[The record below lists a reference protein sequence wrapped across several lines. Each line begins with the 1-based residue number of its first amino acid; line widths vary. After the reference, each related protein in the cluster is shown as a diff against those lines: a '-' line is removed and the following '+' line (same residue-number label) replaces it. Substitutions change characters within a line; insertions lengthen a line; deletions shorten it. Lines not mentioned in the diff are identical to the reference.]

1 MQKMY
6 SVLSNIFDKE
16 VINIEFFQFNRLKHD
31 DKFYVKSNEPS
42 YIIYFSD
49 NTETEIKLKD
59 YIFKLIEYALAWK
72 NTQS

>member
-1 MQKMY
+1 MY
-6 SVLSNIFDKE
+6 SVLSNVFDKE

-31 DKFYVKSNEPS
+31 DKFYVKSSEPS

-72 NTQS
+72 NIQS